1 MRKGKIIVAVLLGVL
16 SFLVTSCESSSNKIG
31 VIKMDELVYDFEG
44 MKDATEEYTNK
55 MNQWSAESDTLK
67 KQLDQLLYDIKLDS
81 INNNQSKIIAD
92 QKKFM
97 LFRQKYYTLQQ
108 TIDTKAQEEDKKM
121 TSTVMGQ
128 LNEYIEQY
136 GKEHGYNL
144 IINNTQLNNVGY
156 VDQSSDITQ
165 EVLTY
170 VNAKYNGE

>member
-1 MRKGKIIVAVLLGVL
+1 MGKRKLIIVALLATI
-16 SFLVTSCESSSNKIG
+16 SFGIASCSSSSKKIG
-31 VIKMDELVYDFEG
+31 VIQMEELVYQYDG
-44 MKDATEEYTNK
+44 MKEATEEYTNK

-81 INNNQSKIIAD
+81 INGDQAKIISD

-97 LFRQKYYTLQQ
+97 LLRQKYYSLQQ
-108 TIDTKAQEEDKKM
+108 TIDTKAQEEDQKM

-128 LNEYIEQY
+128 LNEYVEKYGEEQ
-136 GKEHGYNL
+136 GYD
-144 IINNTQLNNVGY
+144 IIIHNTQLNNIGY
-156 VDQSSDITQ
+156 VGQSSDITE